1 MEELAVVAI
10 VQARTGSTRLR
21 NKIFLDIE
29 GKPLIE
35 HVILRLLPSKKI
47 NKIVIAT
54 TENRE
59 DDKLENWAKDYSLN
73 IFRGSE
79 KNVLA
84 RFYNCARYY
93 NADIIVRITA
103 DDPLKDY
110 RLIDKIIDLLITNKL
125 DFVTNNNPPTFP
137 EGLDVEAF
145 TMSALSTCYINS
157 CTLNHMEHV
166 TQYVYENI
174 KQFKFY
180 NLKNNID
187 LSRYRWTLDTKED
200 YLFIKEVYKALYKKN
215 NLFLTQEIY
224 NLIEKN
230 ERLIEINSS
239 VKRSIQYKINDYE
252 NK

>member
-1 MEELAVVAI
+1 ML
-10 VQARTGSTRLR
+10 Q
-21 NKIFLDIE
+21 KQPH
-29 GKPLIE
+29 K
-35 HVILRLLPSKKI
+35 VI
-47 NKIVIAT
+47 N
-54 TENRE
+54 
-59 DDKLENWAKDYSLN
+59 
-73 IFRGSE
+73 
-79 KNVLA
+79 
-84 RFYNCARYY
+84 
-93 NADIIVRITA
+93 
-103 DDPLKDY
+103 
-110 RLIDKIIDLLITNKL
+110 
-125 DFVTNNNPPTFP
+125 
-137 EGLDVEAF
+137 
-145 TMSALSTCYINS
+145 
-157 CTLNHMEHV
+157 TLNHMEHV

-252 NK
+252 NKQNYRFRKKVCF